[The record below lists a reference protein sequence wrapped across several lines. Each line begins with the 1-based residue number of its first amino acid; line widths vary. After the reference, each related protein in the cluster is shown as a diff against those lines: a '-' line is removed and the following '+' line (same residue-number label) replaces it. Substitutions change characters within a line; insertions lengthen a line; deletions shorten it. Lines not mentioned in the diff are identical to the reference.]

1 MRVLRAAVAAVLML
15 LPALSGA
22 AVQDPTDGFVPVD
35 PSVDIVESLPAAP
48 MVMGAYALVWLILI
62 GYIWSLRRRQ
72 ARIELELASLRTRV
86 AGDKDGRR

>member
-22 AVQDPTDGFVPVD
+22 AVQEPTDGFVSVD